1 MSDIDLNKRV
11 KTLSIG
17 KLFSAYTGVIIHAG
31 QDSAGNELTYYA
43 GDSTGYVLEIGN
55 PLGTQ
60 EMAYNIL
67 SSLQLRGVRYQ
78 PYDADGALLDPAAEM
93 GDGLTINGV
102 TSFIAANNKQ
112 FGRLMSAN
120 VAAPFDEEVNHE
132 YKYEPRTQREFKRES
147 AYSRARLT
155 INETEIAA
163 KVSRTGGNASSFGW
177 VLDAESHTWYAN
189 DAEVMRVNRNGL
201 KVTGEIVATSGVIG
215 GCQIVNGVLQVD
227 AAHIRNI
234 NADYITAGTL
244 SVDRI
249 AANSITGG
257 KIGIETITGGSGGN
271 IGIETIAGGS
281 GGNIGIETITGGS
294 GGNIGIET
302 ITGGS
307 GGNMG
312 IETITGGSGGNIVGS
327 GVSTY
332 NTVSGI
338 NTNLGYGAAYGLAT
352 QSGGTPAAYFSV
364 YSLYAR
370 SHLYLAYGGQMVEL
384 YCDSSGN
391 VKWHS

>member
-1 MSDIDLNKRV
+1 MFNLQK
-11 KTLSIG
+11 KMQTLSVG
-17 KLFSAYTGVIIHAG
+17 RKLDAYTGVVIHCG
-31 QDSAGNELTYYA
+31 QDANGNEVTISAGDA
-43 GDSTGYVLEIGN
+43 TGYVLEIDN

-60 EMAYNIL
+60 QMADTIL
-67 SSLQLRGVRYQ
+67 SGLKLRGQRYQ
-78 PYDADGALLDPAAEM
+78 PYGASSALLDPSAEIGDAVTVDGTASVLLSASTKHGRIMAA
-93 GDGLTINGV
+93 DI
-102 TSFIAANNKQ
+102 
-112 FGRLMSAN
+112 SA
-120 VAAPFDEEVNHE
+120 PYEEEVDHE
-132 YKYEPRTQREFKRES
+132 FTYKPRIQREFKRES

-177 VLDAESHTWYAN
+177 LLDAESHTWYAN

-227 AAHIRNI
+227 AAQIRNI

-271 IGIETIAGGS
+271 I
-281 GGNIGIETITGGS
+281 
-294 GGNIGIET
+294 
-302 ITGGS
+302 
-307 GGNMG
+307 
-312 IETITGGSGGNIVGS
+312 VGS

-338 NTNLGYGAAYGLAT
+338 NTNLGYAASYGLAT
-352 QSGGTPAAYFSV
+352 SGTSQANYYV
-364 YSLYAR
+364 RNLYAATKFEFKT
-370 SHLYLAYGGQMVEL
+370 Y
-384 YCDSSGN
+384 N
-391 VKWHS
+391 VDWMQVRAADNTPVWALCATNR

>member
-1 MSDIDLNKRV
+1 MFLATKGGASLSDIDLNKRV

-271 IGIETIAGGS
+271 I
-281 GGNIGIETITGGS
+281 
-294 GGNIGIET
+294 
-302 ITGGS
+302 
-307 GGNMG
+307 
-312 IETITGGSGGNIVGS
+312 VGS